1 MLAWNRR
8 NITTNN
14 PSLNPS
20 NDYERNAYCRN
31 CKIGKCDCA
40 QIWMYLYVA
49 CGCSINNSHYHHRC
63 NFPLGFW
70 LAHWK
75 TRGKKLTKPNPKLSH
90 LLSLTYMISI
100 VCMYCIQSFILSS
113 YCLHSLY
120 TACGVFYI
128 LLNWL
133 IDSSSFVGSSF
144 FQWEL
149 SPINFKWGEA
159 SCLLFCCSLSLCCLF
174 GLWLTWMNENP
185 SFLSLIFFIHFSWIG
200 ERKRGHEKVRKK
212 YQNQLFKH

>member
-1 MLAWNRR
+1 
-8 NITTNN
+8 
-14 PSLNPS
+14 
-20 NDYERNAYCRN
+20 
-31 CKIGKCDCA
+31 
-40 QIWMYLYVA
+40 MYLYVA

-75 TRGKKLTKPNPKLSH
+75 TRGKKLTKPNPKLSP

-159 SCLLFCCSLSLCCLF
+159 SCLFFWCSLSLLF
-174 GLWLTWMNENP
+174 VWFVVDLNEWKP
-185 SFLSLIFFIHFSWIG
+185 SFIFVAYFFHSFFLNWREKKRSREGKKKISKPTFLALGGAHHFSLN
-200 ERKRGHEKVRKK
+200 KTVF
-212 YQNQLFKH
+212 Y